1 MNDVELVE
9 GAQRLFKSANEFS
22 LYVEMMVQ
30 EHNISHMDAVLKY
43 CEDNM
48 LEPSEVASKISKA
61 LKDKIELNM
70 RELNYLPK
78 QATLD
83 V

>member
-1 MNDVELVE
+1 MEELVE
-9 GAQRLFKSANEFS
+9 RTQNLFRSPNEFS
-22 LYVEMMVQ
+22 LYIEMKVQ
-30 EHNISHMDAVLKY
+30 ADNISHMDAVLNY

-48 LEPSEVASKISKA
+48 LEPAEIASKISKS